1 MLPGRLRELGG
12 APSGSGSAIDLGG
25 LVLKQ
30 AICIA
35 NEQLYRYESLVY
47 SILGI
52 IFLSTPHL
60 SSTPIETL
68 QATYNILRASGIK
81 VPKPSADYAADEST
95 IISNLAKRFESLV
108 GKLLCTTHAPLEQF
122 LAVPSG
128 HADVCRLGDDHND
141 SLPAMISFVTS
152 AWQYAERT
160 ITARLEASP
169 ELSMTNSSAV
179 NTEGSSKTDFIKVPS
194 STGATSSRREPKLPC
209 MALDAYDRNK
219 DFFGREDV
227 LDLIGQALLPQK
239 EKMLSSENDGLRQ
252 FALCGFGGLGKTEIA
267 LEFAHR
273 HKHKFDAVF
282 WVRADASS
290 KLNQT
295 YCDLSVRLGLEEPSD
310 SKNYTVSREVL
321 KGWLSDPWKPAAGQD
336 EAFKAAAPSSAQAT
350 WLLIFDN
357 ADDPYVLTDFWPQ
370 GSGSVLITSRD
381 PLAKVAFSTAPSGID
396 LHPLREQE
404 GATLLKKMTHG
415 TENADAAAR
424 NISNSVGGL
433 PLALAQIA
441 SIVMRQD
448 LTLEEMWVLYSDR
461 SEHSSLHG
469 LNFKPN
475 TPQYPHSIATVWAF
489 ERLRPAARAFLDVLA
504 FLDPDRIQEDLFAE
518 SISDEM
524 LPDFPTAGSSY
535 REARTDLLQSSLVKR
550 NKESFELTMHRLV
563 QDAARAKLGTRKFN
577 AIFSLIVHLIWSNW
591 PSAMP
596 KAFLQSADLQPKIT
610 NQRLVVGRW
619 PRCAALYPHVLRL
632 KDLWQLTH
640 HIPPVVKMKFAA
652 LLNDAAWYQNERGR
666 TRDPDGFFEASLDIC
681 ENSGHPNKDALL
693 IDIHFCLGAIAADS
707 NRHTASREHK
717 ETSFAIQTKA
727 YEELERVDE
736 RLAMNYAELAIS
748 RVQDGRYDEGVAA
761 FLRQQEISK
770 SLGNYIPQS
779 REANLGL
786 AYMMQGKLLE
796 SETIL
801 VQSIEAR
808 QKALG
813 KEDKESFRTGK
824 LIYAL
829 GNLRALQGR
838 LDESYDCHVDAW
850 NRFLATV
857 GNQDHRTADVGHKI
871 AEHYLRRCQYD
882 DALTITNDI
891 LKVWK
896 RDPEAYTPEIART
909 SFLKST
915 IQEKLGLVEQAAKTR
930 SEACR
935 LRRQWLGDAAAGDGD
950 DSLQPKDFDGL
961 VTFWSR

>member
-1 MLPGRLRELGG
+1 M
-12 APSGSGSAIDLGG
+12 A
-25 LVLKQ
+25 
-30 AICIA
+30 
-35 NEQLYRYESLVY
+35 
-47 SILGI
+47 
-52 IFLSTPHL
+52 
-60 SSTPIETL
+60 
-68 QATYNILRASGIK
+68 
-81 VPKPSADYAADEST
+81 
-95 IISNLAKRFESLV
+95 
-108 GKLLCTTHAPLEQF
+108 
-122 LAVPSG
+122 
-128 HADVCRLGDDHND
+128 
-141 SLPAMISFVTS
+141 
-152 AWQYAERT
+152 
-160 ITARLEASP
+160 
-169 ELSMTNSSAV
+169 NSSAI
-179 NTEGSSKTDFIKVPS
+179 NTEGSSKTEFIMLPQ

-227 LDLIGQALLPQK
+227 LDLIGQVLLPQK
-239 EKMLSSENDGLRQ
+239 QKLISSQSEGLRQ

-273 HKHKFDAVF
+273 HKHKFDAVL
-282 WVRADASS
+282 WVRADASA

-295 YCDLSVRLGLEEPSD
+295 YCDLSVRLGLEEPTD
-310 SKNYTVSREVL
+310 SKSFTVSREVL

-336 EAFKAAAPSSAQAT
+336 EAFKAASPKSAQAN

-357 ADDPYVLTDFWPQ
+357 ADDPYILTDFWPQ

-396 LHPLREQE
+396 LHPLQEQE
-404 GATLLKKMTHG
+404 GATLLKKLTRG
-415 TENADAAAR
+415 TENTDAAAR

-448 LTLEEMWVLYSDR
+448 LTLEEMWGLYRDH
-461 SEHSSLHG
+461 SEHTSLHG
-469 LNFKPN
+469 LNFRTG
-475 TPQYPHSIATVWAF
+475 TPQYPHSIASVWAF
-489 ERLRPAARAFLDVLA
+489 ERLRPAARALLDVLA
-504 FLDPDRIQEDLFAE
+504 FLDPDRIQEDLFADFE
-518 SISDEM
+518 PGET
-524 LPDFPTAGSSY
+524 LPDFPTAGSAY
-535 REARTDLLQSSLVKR
+535 REARTDLIQSSLVKR
-550 NKESFELTMHRLV
+550 NKESLELTMHRLI
-563 QDAARAKLGTRKFN
+563 QDAARAKLGTLKFN
-577 AIFSLIVHLIWSNW
+577 TLFSLIVHLIWSNW

-596 KAFLQSADLQPKIT
+596 KASLQSADLQPKIS
-610 NQRLVVGRW
+610 NQRLVIGRW

-632 KDLWQLTH
+632 KELWQLTQDVS
-640 HIPPVVKMKFAA
+640 PVVKMKFAA

-666 TRDPDGFFEASLDIC
+666 TRDFDGFFEASIDIC

-717 ETSFAIQTKA
+717 EASFAIQTKA
-727 YEELERVDE
+727 YKELEKFDE

-748 RVQDGRYDEGVAA
+748 RIQDGRYDEGIAA
-761 FLRQQEISK
+761 LLRQQEISK

-786 AYMMQGKLLE
+786 AYMMQGRLQE

-801 VQSIEAR
+801 TQSIEAR

-824 LIYAL
+824 IIYAL

-850 NRFLATV
+850 NRYLATV

-871 AEHYLRRCQYD
+871 AEHHLRRGQYD
-882 DALTITNDI
+882 DALAITNDI

-915 IQEKLGLVEQAAKTR
+915 IQDKLGLVEEAVRTR
-930 SEACR
+930 SEACG
-935 LRRQWLGDAAAGDGD
+935 LRRRWLGDAVNNEDA
-950 DSLQPKDFDGL
+950 SLRQEDFDGL